1 MNLLAPYMLW
11 GAAAA
16 GIPIALHFFFRS
28 RYRTVPWAAMK
39 FLLMSIEQT
48 SRRLRFQELLLLI
61 MRCAMLALLALALSR
76 PITAVGG
83 GAGRGEAVDAV
94 LLIDTSYSMAAQ
106 DGAATRIERARKAAI
121 NVIDQLPPHS
131 TVQIVT
137 CSDRATLAG
146 PRSPSALDQGR
157 GIAEET
163 RFDHLASDL
172 LPGIQESAA
181 ALQRG
186 QASNREF
193 YLLSDMQKLG
203 WEKQGGAVVQSLK
216 ELKEKATIYM
226 VRCGRSKA
234 KNVAVVGIAPQSGVP
249 RPGERVGF
257 AVLVRNSGSETVKD
271 LKVSLMIDGDAKT
284 QETQALESIGAG
296 ETRAITLTGKLE
308 KPGLRVLTAKVE
320 IDDLD
325 ADNRFD
331 QVINVREHVNVL
343 IVDGAAQPRDPA
355 KSASFFLEHALV
367 PVKDEGERLKYYLQ
381 VQNVPP
387 RLALPSRLA
396 KQDLCILVNVPLEDG
411 KRSEALSAEFVE
423 ELGRFVRQGRGLMIF
438 AGDNVAPEAYNRIL
452 GEKHKLLPLA
462 IKDVKSQP
470 AKQPLAIDRESVNLP
485 AFAKFKEDERFKGI
499 GFVSIN
505 RTLELE
511 EGTRWEKKPEDSA
524 KPDILKK
531 KKAENAR
538 VVLRYSNSKPM
549 VATRKVGSGEV
560 LQFATSADPGWKEK
574 DPNPTWNDWPL
585 APELMYLPF
594 MDMAVSYLLHGQTQ
608 SHNLIAG
615 TTLRWHPQEKQALA
629 YTLMHPDGRAE
640 RLGVP
645 VDVSGKKVVTA
656 TDLKQAGIYR
666 LVAAP
671 PPTGPISAEPKAT
684 ESVNEGSPDGSP
696 PNEFPLAVVP
706 DLRESEDLEALSNE
720 QIDERLGFRPIHVTA
735 GDSPVTFSEVER
747 LNREWTLWLLLGVL
761 GLALGESLLAWWC
774 GRAR

>member
-28 RYRTVPWAAMK
+28 RYRTIPWAAMK

-48 SRRLRFQELLLLI
+48 SRRLRFQELLLLLA
-61 MRCAMLALLALALSR
+61 RVAMLALLALALAR

-106 DGAATRIERARKAAI
+106 DGAATRLERARKAAV

-146 PRSPSALDQGR
+146 PRSPSALDQAR

-163 RFDHLASDL
+163 RFDHVASDL
-172 LPGIQESAA
+172 LPGLQESAA

-203 WEKQGGAVVQSLK
+203 WEQQGGAVVQSLK
-216 ELKEKATIYM
+216 DLKEKATIYM

-271 LKVSLMIDGDAKT
+271 LKVSLMIDGDAKSR
-284 QETQALESIGAG
+284 ETQALDSIGAG
-296 ETRAITLTGKLE
+296 EMRAITLTGKLE
-308 KPGLRVLTAKVE
+308 KPGLRVLTAQVE

-367 PVKDEGERLKYYLQ
+367 PVKDESERLKYYLQ
-381 VQNVPP
+381 VHNVSP
-387 RLALPSRLA
+387 RLAVPGRLA
-396 KQDLCILVNVPLEDG
+396 KQDLCILVNVPLEDA
-411 KRSEALSAEFVE
+411 KRGETVSAEFLE
-423 ELGRFVRQGRGLMIF
+423 ELARFVRQGRGLMIF
-438 AGDNVAPEAYNRIL
+438 AGDNVTPDAYNRLL

-462 IKDVKSQP
+462 IKGVKSQP
-470 AKQPLAIDRESVNLP
+470 AKQPLAIDRESVSLP
-485 AFAKFKEDERFKGI
+485 AFAKFKEDDRFKGI
-499 GFVSIN
+499 GFVSIS
-505 RTLELE
+505 RSLELDE
-511 EGTRWEKKPEDSA
+511 RGTRWEKKDDSE
-524 KPDILKK
+524 KPVVLKK
-531 KKAENAR
+531 KDEQAK
-538 VVLRYSNSKPM
+538 VVLRYNTAMPM

-560 LQFATSADPGWKEK
+560 MQFATSADPGWKPK

-608 SHNLIAG
+608 NHNLVAG
-615 TTLRWHPQEKQALA
+615 TKLSWHPQEKDTKA
-629 YTLMHPDGRAE
+629 YTLVHPDGRAE

-645 VDVSGKKVVTA
+645 VDVDGKKVVTA
-656 TDLKQAGIYR
+656 KDLRQAGVYR
-666 LVAAP
+666 LVAAV
-671 PPTGPISAEPKAT
+671 PPTGSSAEPT
-684 ESVNEGSPDGSP
+684 SEQSSQGEGSPNGTP
-696 PNEFPLAVVP
+696 PDEIPLAVVP
-706 DLRESEDLEALSNE
+706 DLRESEDLEALSDE

-735 GDSPVTFSEVER
+735 GDSPVTFSEIER